1 MVFLPKPRWNR
12 DADQALPTESP
23 AITTPERAFG
33 FPVGS
38 DRKLIRWPDMLRY
51 FQEIAAASD
60 RVRYEELGQT
70 TEGRP
75 FALLTISSAANLAR
89 LEELREVQKRLAD
102 PRGLSDSE
110 ADRLT
115 GIGRCV
121 VLLTCGIH
129 ATEVG
134 ATQMV
139 PELVYELATGNREDI
154 RQILDNVILL
164 IAPCLNPDGMELVT
178 SWYTRTL
185 GSLAEGTAP
194 PELYHPYTGHDNNRD
209 WFMFTQVETRLMV
222 EQVHNR
228 WHPHIVI
235 DQHQMM
241 PDGPRYVLPPFIDPY
256 DPNIDPILQT
266 ETAQLGTTIAAELAT
281 AGKAGVATGII
292 FDAYSPSRAYQH
304 YHGGIRILCEAASC
318 RLASPIRL
326 NPSDLREIGG
336 LNPRVSQGNHPLPW
350 RGGRWRLRDIVEY
363 HKIAAMACLRNAA
376 RYRQEWVQNFRQ
388 VQKRAVERRT
398 PYAFIIP
405 ANQRDPVTVIELL
418 QVLQTGGV
426 EIHRARRPF
435 SASAV
440 EYPSGTY
447 VIRLAQPFGAFA
459 KTLLEVQRYP
469 DLRQYPGGP
478 PKPPYD
484 ITAHTL
490 PLYMGLQ
497 AVQADTSFTTD
508 LELVDQVAMPPGEV
522 SGTGTPGYLLGC
534 EGNAAIRAVNQLLA
548 AGAGIWRSAEPFQT
562 TGHDWPTGTFLVSGI
577 ERARLEQIA
586 RETHTRFEGLDG
598 RPDILLRRVRPP
610 RIGLYRSWRP
620 TAIDEGWT
628 RFVLERY
635 DFPFETLRDSD
646 LRQGKLRAR
655 VDVIILPH
663 QLAREIIEGN
673 DHREYPEEYSGGIGE
688 LGAAQLRRFVEAGGT
703 VIALDAACEVAVKHL
718 YLPVFNAVE
727 GLPASSF
734 YSPGSLL
741 RLLIDSQHPIGYG
754 FEREAAGL
762 FTGGPAFEMM
772 TTGQAVARYPLSNQL
787 LSGWILGATHIAG
800 KAALVDI
807 PVGNGRAI
815 LFGFRPQFRAQTR
828 GTYRLLFNAIYYAT
842 LGPPERARQI
852 WPAGR

>member
-363 HKIAAMACLRNAA
+363 HKIAAMACLR
-376 RYRQEWVQNFRQ
+376 
-388 VQKRAVERRT
+388 
-398 PYAFIIP
+398 
-405 ANQRDPVTVIELL
+405 
-418 QVLQTGGV
+418 
-426 EIHRARRPF
+426 
-435 SASAV
+435 
-440 EYPSGTY
+440 
-447 VIRLAQPFGAFA
+447 
-459 KTLLEVQRYP
+459 
-469 DLRQYPGGP
+469 
-478 PKPPYD
+478 
-484 ITAHTL
+484 
-490 PLYMGLQ
+490 
-497 AVQADTSFTTD
+497 
-508 LELVDQVAMPPGEV
+508 
-522 SGTGTPGYLLGC
+522 
-534 EGNAAIRAVNQLLA
+534 
-548 AGAGIWRSAEPFQT
+548 
-562 TGHDWPTGTFLVSGI
+562 
-577 ERARLEQIA
+577 
-586 RETHTRFEGLDG
+586 
-598 RPDILLRRVRPP
+598 
-610 RIGLYRSWRP
+610 
-620 TAIDEGWT
+620 
-628 RFVLERY
+628 
-635 DFPFETLRDSD
+635 
-646 LRQGKLRAR
+646 
-655 VDVIILPH
+655 
-663 QLAREIIEGN
+663 
-673 DHREYPEEYSGGIGE
+673 
-688 LGAAQLRRFVEAGGT
+688 
-703 VIALDAACEVAVKHL
+703 
-718 YLPVFNAVE
+718 
-727 GLPASSF
+727 
-734 YSPGSLL
+734 
-741 RLLIDSQHPIGYG
+741 
-754 FEREAAGL
+754 
-762 FTGGPAFEMM
+762 
-772 TTGQAVARYPLSNQL
+772 
-787 LSGWILGATHIAG
+787 
-800 KAALVDI
+800 
-807 PVGNGRAI
+807 
-815 LFGFRPQFRAQTR
+815 
-828 GTYRLLFNAIYYAT
+828 
-842 LGPPERARQI
+842 
-852 WPAGR
+852 